1 MKNILSI
8 LKELKIEVPEDATD
22 KLNKMVSENYK
33 TIAEHQKV
41 LDAKEKVEKQLETA
55 NATLEGFKNVDVDDL
70 QKQIADAKKAMQDQ
84 EDEFNRK
91 IADRDF
97 DDAITRAIGS
107 AKGKSA
113 KAIKALL
120 DIDSLKNSKN
130 QDKDIADAIAAVKE
144 SDSYLFDTEST
155 KKVQRITKQS
165 SHSKGDGKSM
175 TKDEIMAIKDTAER
189 QQAMLDNAS
198 LFPQLADL

>member
-8 LKELKIEVPEDATD
+8 LKEVGIEVPESS
-22 KLNKMVSENYK
+22 KEQLNKLVSENYK
-33 TIAEHQKV
+33 TIAEHQK
-41 LDAKEKVEKQLETA
+41 LADAKDKLEKQLETA
-55 NATLEGFKNVDVDDL
+55 NATLEGFKDVDVDDL

-120 DIDSLKNSKN
+120 DIDTLKNSKN

-165 SHSKGDGKSM
+165 SFSKGDGKNM
-175 TKDEIMAIKDTAER
+175 TKDDIMAIKDPAER